1 MVLRKPPLLKNT
13 RWHAT
18 AGSDARGTPSPSMGE
33 GWGGGE
39 VLPEHHRIVRCEYP
53 DSPALPLASSRRG
66 RGKIFFDRLAVLSAR
81 SIFISAI
88 KFTIAFLL
96 SLFLLLPTT
105 EAAESYVLKF
115 ATLAPIGSTWMNII
129 GDWADEVKKGSQ
141 GRLVFKLYGGGVAGD
156 EPEVLRKIRFGQLQ
170 GGAMTGH
177 GIGYIYSPA
186 RVLEIPFLFRS
197 YDEVDHVRAQLMPE
211 IRAGFHRNGFE
222 LLGWME
228 VGFVQLFSRQPIYSL
243 ADMKKR
249 RIWLWQGDPLGS
261 AFFRAS
267 GISPVP
273 LPITEVYT
281 SLSTG
286 LIDTTIAPPLGAI
299 ALQWFTQ
306 TPYMTDIPIM
316 DGIGGLIV
324 TRRFFDKLPPD
335 LQALLRRTGEAA
347 GERLV
352 TETRRDNRK
361 SLAVLKQHGVA
372 FTDEWKDKDSVLFDL
387 RDRAAAAL
395 AKQDYIPAD
404 IYDRARRSLEEYR
417 ARKTEK

>member
-1 MVLRKPPLLKNT
+1 MVLKRVF
-13 RWHAT
+13 A
-18 AGSDARGTPSPSMGE
+18 
-33 GWGGGE
+33 
-39 VLPEHHRIVRCEYP
+39 
-53 DSPALPLASSRRG
+53 
-66 RGKIFFDRLAVLSAR
+66 
-81 SIFISAI
+81 
-88 KFTIAFLL
+88 
-96 SLFLLLPTT
+96 LLLLVLLFP
-105 EAAESYVLKF
+105 AAHAGQETYVLKF

-129 GDWADEVKKGSQ
+129 GDWADEVDKESR
-141 GRLVFKLYGGGVAGD
+141 GRLKFKLYGGGVSGD

-170 GGAMTGH
+170 GGALTGH

-197 YDEVDHVRAQLMPE
+197 YDEVDHVREQLMPE

-228 VGFVQLFSRQPIYSL
+228 VGFVQLFSRQPIHSL
-243 ADMKKR
+243 DDMKQR

-261 AFFRAS
+261 AFFDAS

-306 TPYMTDIPIM
+306 TRYMTDIPIM

-324 TRRFFDKLPPD
+324 SRRFFDALPPD

-347 GERLV
+347 GRRLV
-352 TETRRDNRK
+352 SETRRDNAK
-361 SLAVLKQHGVA
+361 SLAVLKQQGVT
-372 FTDEWKDKDSVLFDL
+372 FTHEWNDKDAVLFGL

-404 IYDRARRSLEEYR
+404 IYQRARRSLDEYR
-417 ARKTEK
+417 ARKTAK